1 MADQTNPR
9 SAFTKDERGLMN
21 NWAIEPKM
29 YVDQGEERFGLTE
42 YAEIING
49 RLAMVGI
56 VGLLVLEVVTGKG
69 ILHIIGLL

>member
-1 MADQTNPR
+1 MPR
-9 SAFTKDERGLMN
+9 SAFTKDDRGVMN

-42 YAEIING
+42 YAEVVNG

-56 VGLLVLEVVTGKG
+56 VGLLVLEFVTGKG
-69 ILHIIGLL
+69 FLALLGF

>member
-1 MADQTNPR
+1 MSDQPKPR
-9 SAFTKDERGLMN
+9 SAFTKDERGIMN

-49 RLAMVGI
+49 RLAMAGI
-56 VGLLVLEVVTGKG
+56 VGLIVLEFVTGKG
-69 ILHIIGLL
+69 ILGILGLR

>member
-1 MADQTNPR
+1 MPR
-9 SAFTKDERGLMN
+9 SAFTKNEQGIMN

-42 YAEIING
+42 YAEVVNG

-56 VGLLVLEVVTGKG
+56 VGLIVLEFITGKG
-69 ILHIIGLL
+69 FLALLGF

>member
-1 MADQTNPR
+1 MSDRSKPR
-9 SAFTKDERGLMN
+9 SAFTKDERGIMN

-29 YVDQGEERFGLTE
+29 YVDQGDERFGLTE

-56 VGLLVLEVVTGKG
+56 VGLIVLEFVTGKG
-69 ILHIIGLL
+69 LLGIVGLR